1 MDPIRV
7 VIADD
12 HTIVRGGV
20 RLLLEK
26 LPDVE
31 VVAEAAD
38 GLQAMELT
46 RAHLPDILVADIAM
60 PGSNGLEV
68 TRKLSSENLSTRVV
82 ILSMHS
88 DPEYVH
94 RAVKAGARGYV
105 LKKSAIEELEL
116 AIRAVVRGE
125 VFLSPSITRPIVE
138 GYLDRGSPTSRHGD
152 LTPRQWEVLEL
163 IAQGE
168 TTKAIANR
176 LGISAK
182 TVEAHRSQV
191 MERLQ
196 IYDIAGLVRYAIR
209 VGLTSPDS

>member
-1 MDPIRV
+1 MKRIRV

-12 HTIVRGGV
+12 HTIVRGGI

-26 LPDVE
+26 LPDIE

-38 GLQAMELT
+38 GSQAIEMVRL
-46 RAHLPDILVADIAM
+46 HQPDILVADVAM
-60 PGSNGLEV
+60 PGPNGLEV
-68 TRKLSSENLSTRVV
+68 TRRLTEEDVSTRVV

-105 LKKSAIEELEL
+105 LKRSAIEELEL

-125 VFLSPSITRPIVE
+125 IFLSPSITQPIVE
-138 GYLDRGSPTSRHGD
+138 GYLDRGAMSAHQGD

-163 IAQGE
+163 IARGE

-176 LGISAK
+176 LGISVK

-191 MERLQ
+191 MDRLH
-196 IYDIAGLVRYAIR
+196 IYDVAGLVRYSIR
-209 VGLTSPDS
+209 VGLTSPDL